1 MMMQDSKASFCSSK
15 FPWAREI
22 FSPKIIDNLVTHS
35 QKGSPALDYTVAE
48 KYRL

>member
-1 MMMQDSKASFCSSK
+1 MNNDD
-15 FPWAREI
+15 ARLQGSILLLKIPMGTRNI
-22 FSPKIIDNLVTHS
+22 FSENLVTHS